1 MLPKKVKEI
10 IAGLQDA
17 NFEFDFYIEPQKHRQ
32 IKQFILNE
40 FEDVSVEIKA
50 EIDYVRDEYTGGDWD
65 EILTDFI
72 ETSRKITVIN
82 AYDEQDEI
90 IALSENERLYIE
102 DYLTKKLEFKLY

>member
-1 MLPKKVKEI
+1 MLPKKVNDI
-10 IAGLQDA
+10 INALSDA
-17 NFEFDFYIEPQKHRQ
+17 NFEFDFYIEPHKHRQ

-40 FEDVSVEIKA
+40 FEGVSIELKA
-50 EIDYVRDEYTGGDWD
+50 EIDYVCDEYTGGDWD

-90 IALSENERLYIE
+90 IALSEKEKLYLE
-102 DYLTKKLEFKLY
+102 DYLTKKIEFKLY